1 MEKIVFRKFLFDLIG
16 FFLLVSLSL
25 SLITWIIQSV
35 NYLDFISKDGHGFKV
50 YFSFILLNFPK
61 VFSKIIIFSFFVSLF
76 FVINKYQTN
85 NEILI
90 FWINGIGKVK
100 LINFI
105 IKISILLT
113 ILQIIFVYFLIP
125 KTQDYSRDFLRSSNI
140 DMFTSLINEKKFID
154 TVKNFTIFVESIDD
168 QGNFQNIFLKDSIE
182 TSNNQIISAKSG
194 KIVEDG
200 SSKYLNLKYGFIL
213 DMSQNDIDNTK
224 VIKFNTTT
232 FNLSNLKTKST
243 TKPKIQEMNS
253 KILIS
258 CVKNF
263 FIGDKVNYT
272 ITNFRCNEDS
282 SIKSFKELFNRTFK
296 QLYIIVLGT
305 IASAL
310 IFVNEKSPKNYI
322 QKLTV
327 FFTGILIIV
336 ISEINVQFLSF
347 SLNNNI
353 IYLLFPALFF
363 FTAYLSILNF
373 NRSRS

>member
-125 KTQDYSRDFLRSSNI
+125 KTQDYSRDFIRSSNI

>member
-125 KTQDYSRDFLRSSNI
+125 KTQDYSRDFIRSSNI

-282 SIKSFKELFNRTFK
+282 SIKSLKELFNRTFK

-310 IFVNEKSPKNYI
+310 IFINEKSPKNYI

>member
-125 KTQDYSRDFLRSSNI
+125 KTQDYSRDFIRSSNI

-200 SSKYLNLKYGFIL
+200 SNKYLNLKYGFIL
-213 DMSQNDIDNTK
+213 DMSQNDVDNTK